1 MKLLFIADPLES
13 FKTYKDSTYA
23 MMVEA
28 DRRGHSLH
36 AMLAADLVWSAGR
49 VSGRTHR
56 VTLLAPGTADCGM
69 PAPLYPKGAEDL
81 QAGLGPAMPPMD
93 SPLYQRAAG
102 DLQAGLGPAM
112 PPMDSPLYQRGAG
125 GDLAGAGWFERG
137 DTAWLDLAWFDAVI
151 MRTDPPFDQ
160 AYLYA
165 TWLLEMAERL
175 GARVFNRPRALRDFN
190 EKLAIARFPQFIA
203 PTLVTCHA
211 DLIRAFLAE
220 QGDIIVKPLNA
231 MGGASVFRLRPEDAN
246 LGAILET
253 ITHYGHET
261 VMAQRYL
268 PEIREGDKRILLIAG
283 EAVPHCLAR
292 IPAEGE
298 TRGNLAAGGT
308 GVAHPLSPR
317 DREIASTLGPELKAA
332 GLLLV
337 GLDVIGDCL
346 TEVNVTSPTCFQE
359 ITQQTGFDV
368 AGMFMDALEQEVGRA
383 LRIG

>member
-1 MKLLFIADPLES
+1 MNLLFIADPLAS

-28 DRRGHSLH
+28 ARRGHGLH
-36 AMLAADLVWSAGR
+36 TMLAGDLAWRDGR
-49 VSGRTHR
+49 VSGRMQR
-56 VTLLAPGTADCGM
+56 VEMT
-69 PAPLYPKGAEDL
+69 
-81 QAGLGPAMPPMD
+81 
-93 SPLYQRAAG
+93 
-102 DLQAGLGPAM
+102 
-112 PPMDSPLYQRGAG
+112 G
-125 GDLAGAGWFERG
+125 GDPWFSAGASEWR
-137 DTAWLDLAWFDAVI
+137 DLADFDAVI

-165 TWLLEMAERL
+165 TWLLEMAERQ
-175 GARVFNRPRALRDFN
+175 GARVFNRPQALRDYN

-203 PTLVTCHA
+203 PTLVTGDA
-211 DLIRAFLAE
+211 VLIREFLAE
-220 QGDIIVKPLNA
+220 QDDIVVKPLNA
-231 MGGASVFRLRPEDAN
+231 MGGAGVFRLRPQDPN

-253 ITHYGHET
+253 LTRNGAET
-261 VMAQRYL
+261 IMAQRYL
-268 PEIREGDKRILLIAG
+268 PEIKDGDKRILVIDG
-283 EAVPHCLAR
+283 EAVPYCLAR

-308 GVAHPLSPR
+308 GVARPLSER
-317 DREIASTLGPELKAA
+317 DGEIARALGPQLKAA

-368 AGMFMDALEQEVGRA
+368 AAMFVDALERSVGGQA
-383 LRIG
+383 